1 MFVYFK
7 RLLGCLIRL
16 FKKLFKVLG
25 DNNDFFFFFSDAI
38 FRPDLLLLDGE

>member
-16 FKKLFKVLG
+16 FKKLFKVLC
-25 DNNDFFFFFSDAI
+25 DNNDFFFSDAI